1 MKSKKNKKYWKR
13 KLSVLLCLLILG
25 VCTAC
30 SGNHDSSETADKK
43 EASGKSESVKE
54 KVQEPEKQSEPVLLQ
69 PEEEPAKEPETDEV
83 QEKEKQEVEE
93 QKEEDPEHQ
102 VEKLLSSMSI
112 EEKVAQLFVVLP
124 EQLVGN
130 VSRVTEAGEAT
141 KEAINNRPVGGIVY
155 LESNLVSPEQTKT
168 MLQNVQKY
176 SMNRLDLPMFL
187 CVDEEGGQVTRL
199 AGKAGFDLPVY
210 DNMSVIGSR
219 GDTEQAYQMGE
230 SIGQYLYDLGFN
242 TDFAP
247 VADVLT
253 NPNNQVVRYRSF
265 GSDPETVKDMTDAVS
280 RGLASKKILATY
292 KHFPG
297 HGNTAADTHAGY
309 AYSNKT
315 KEELYRCE
323 LIPFIQGIED
333 EVPFIMMGHISLPN
347 IVGDDTPASLSK
359 TIVTDLLID
368 ELGYKGIIITDALNM
383 GAVSQQYSSA
393 QAAVKAL
400 NAGVD
405 MLLMPADFNTA
416 YQGVLAAVQSG
427 EISEERINESV
438 KKILKTKMSMDIVR
452 TEP

>member
-1 MKSKKNKKYWKR
+1 MKSKKNNKYWKR
-13 KLSVLLCLLILG
+13 KLSVVLCLLVLG
-25 VCTAC
+25 ICTAC
-30 SGNHDSSETADKK
+30 SRSQDSSGTADKN
-43 EASGKSESVKE
+43 EESEKDGTVKE
-54 KVQEPEKQSEPVLLQ
+54 KVQEPEKESEPVLLQ
-69 PEEEPAKEPETDEV
+69 PEEENTEESETDEV
-83 QEKEKQEVEE
+83 QTNEKQENENQSEEDTQHRVEE
-93 QKEEDPEHQ
+93 
-102 VEKLLSSMSI
+102 LLSSLSL

-130 VSRVTEAGEAT
+130 VSRVTAAGEAT
-141 KEAINNRPVGGIVY
+141 REAINNRPVGGIVY

-168 MLQNVQKY
+168 MLQNVQQY
-176 SMNRLDLPMFL
+176 SMDRLNLPMFL

-210 DNMSVIGSR
+210 DNMSVIGSQ

-265 GSDPETVKDMTDAVS
+265 GSDPETVKNMTDAVS

-309 AYSNKT
+309 AYSDKT
-315 KEELYRCE
+315 KEELYQCE

-347 IVGDDTPASLSK
+347 VVGDDTPASLSK

-368 ELGYKGIIITDALNM
+368 ELGYQGIIITDALNM

-405 MLLMPADFNTA
+405 MLLMPADFNAA

-427 EISEERINESV
+427 ELSEERIDESV
-438 KKILKTKMSMDIVR
+438 KKILKTKIGML
-452 TEP
+452 EE

>member
-1 MKSKKNKKYWKR
+1 MKSKKNNKYWKR
-13 KLSVLLCLLILG
+13 KLSVVLCLLVLG
-25 VCTAC
+25 ICTAC
-30 SGNHDSSETADKK
+30 SGSQDSSGTADKN
-43 EASGKSESVKE
+43 EESEKNGTVKE
-54 KVQEPEKQSEPVLLQ
+54 KVQEPEKESEPVLLQ
-69 PEEEPAKEPETDEV
+69 PEEENTEESETDEV
-83 QEKEKQEVEE
+83 QTNEKQENENQSEEDTQHRVEE
-93 QKEEDPEHQ
+93 
-102 VEKLLSSMSI
+102 LLSSLSL

-130 VSRVTEAGEAT
+130 VSCVTAAGEVT
-141 KEAINNRPVGGIVY
+141 REAINNRPIGGIVY
-155 LESNLVSPEQTKT
+155 LESNLVSPQQTKT

-176 SMNRLDLPMFL
+176 SMDRLDLPMFL
-187 CVDEEGGQVTRL
+187 CLDEEGGQVTRL

-265 GSDPETVKDMTDAVS
+265 GSDPETVKNMTDAVS

-368 ELGYKGIIITDALNM
+368 ELRYKGIIITDALNM

-405 MLLMPADFNTA
+405 MLLMPSDFNAA

-438 KKILKTKMSMDIVR
+438 EKILKTKMSLD
-452 TEP
+452 T

>member
-1 MKSKKNKKYWKR
+1 M
-13 KLSVLLCLLILG
+13 
-25 VCTAC
+25 AC
-30 SGNHDSSETADKK
+30 SGSQDSSGTADKN
-43 EASGKSESVKE
+43 EESEKNGTVKE
-54 KVQEPEKQSEPVLLQ
+54 KVQEPEKESEPVLLQ
-69 PEEEPAKEPETDEV
+69 PEEENTKESETDEV
-83 QEKEKQEVEE
+83 QTNEKQENENQSEENTQHRVEE
-93 QKEEDPEHQ
+93 
-102 VEKLLSSMSI
+102 LLSSLSL
-112 EEKVAQLFVVLP
+112 EEKVAQLFVALP
-124 EQLVGN
+124 EQLIGN
-130 VSRVTEAGEAT
+130 VSRVTAAGEAT
-141 KEAINNRPVGGIVY
+141 REAINNRPVGGIVY

-168 MLQNVQKY
+168 MLQNVQQY
-176 SMNRLDLPMFL
+176 SMDRLNLPMFL

-210 DNMSVIGSR
+210 DNMSVIGSQ

-253 NPNNQVVRYRSF
+253 NPNNQVVSYRSF
-265 GSDPETVKDMTDAVS
+265 GSDPETVKGMTDAVS

-315 KEELYRCE
+315 KEELYQCE

-405 MLLMPADFNTA
+405 MLLMPADFNAA

-427 EISEERINESV
+427 EISEERINKSV
-438 KKILKTKMSMDIVR
+438 EKILKAKMSLD
-452 TEP
+452 T

>member
-1 MKSKKNKKYWKR
+1 MKSKKNNKYWKR
-13 KLSVLLCLLILG
+13 KLSVVLCLLVLG
-25 VCTAC
+25 ICMAC
-30 SGNHDSSETADKK
+30 SGSQDSSGTADKN
-43 EASGKSESVKE
+43 EESEKNGTVKE
-54 KVQEPEKQSEPVLLQ
+54 KVQEPEKESEPVLLQ
-69 PEEEPAKEPETDEV
+69 PEEENTKESETDEV
-83 QEKEKQEVEE
+83 QTNEKQENENQSEENTQHRVEE
-93 QKEEDPEHQ
+93 
-102 VEKLLSSMSI
+102 LLSSLSL
-112 EEKVAQLFVVLP
+112 EEKVAQLFVALP
-124 EQLVGN
+124 EQLIGN
-130 VSRVTEAGEAT
+130 VSRVTAAGEAT
-141 KEAINNRPVGGIVY
+141 REAINNRPVGGIVY

-168 MLQNVQKY
+168 MLQNVQQY
-176 SMNRLDLPMFL
+176 SMDRLNLPMFL

-210 DNMSVIGSR
+210 DNMSVIGSQ

-253 NPNNQVVRYRSF
+253 NPNNQVVSYRSF

-292 KHFPG
+292 KHFPE

-315 KEELYRCE
+315 KEELYQCE

-405 MLLMPADFNTA
+405 MLLMPADFNAA

-427 EISEERINESV
+427 EISEERINKSV
-438 KKILKTKMSMDIVR
+438 EKILKAKMSLD
-452 TEP
+452 T

>member
-1 MKSKKNKKYWKR
+1 M
-13 KLSVLLCLLILG
+13 
-25 VCTAC
+25 AC
-30 SGNHDSSETADKK
+30 SGSQDSSGTADKN
-43 EASGKSESVKE
+43 EESEKNGTVKE
-54 KVQEPEKQSEPVLLQ
+54 KVQEPEKESEPVLLQ
-69 PEEEPAKEPETDEV
+69 PEEENTEESGTDEV
-83 QEKEKQEVEE
+83 QTNEKQENENQSEENTQHRVEE
-93 QKEEDPEHQ
+93 
-102 VEKLLSSMSI
+102 LLSSLSL

-124 EQLVGN
+124 EQLIGN
-130 VSRVTEAGEAT
+130 VSRVTAAGEAT
-141 KEAINNRPVGGIVY
+141 REAINNRPVGGIVY

-168 MLQNVQKY
+168 MLQNVQQY
-176 SMNRLDLPMFL
+176 SMDRLNLPMFL

-210 DNMSVIGSR
+210 DNMSVIGSQ

-253 NPNNQVVRYRSF
+253 NPNNQVVSYRSF

-315 KEELYRCE
+315 KEELYQCE

-405 MLLMPADFNTA
+405 MLLMPADFNAA

-427 EISEERINESV
+427 EISEERINKSV
-438 KKILKTKMSMDIVR
+438 EKILKAKMSLD
-452 TEP
+452 T

>member
-1 MKSKKNKKYWKR
+1 MKSKKNNKYWKR
-13 KLSVLLCLLILG
+13 KLSVVLCLLVLG
-25 VCTAC
+25 ICMAC
-30 SGNHDSSETADKK
+30 SGSQDSSGTADKN
-43 EASGKSESVKE
+43 EESEKNGTVKE
-54 KVQEPEKQSEPVLLQ
+54 KVQEPEKESEPVLLQ
-69 PEEEPAKEPETDEV
+69 PEEENTEESGTDEV
-83 QEKEKQEVEE
+83 QTNEKQENENQSEENTQHRVEE
-93 QKEEDPEHQ
+93 
-102 VEKLLSSMSI
+102 LLSSLSL

-124 EQLVGN
+124 EQLIGN
-130 VSRVTEAGEAT
+130 VSRVTAAGEAT
-141 KEAINNRPVGGIVY
+141 REAINNRPVGGIVY

-168 MLQNVQKY
+168 MLQNVQQY
-176 SMNRLDLPMFL
+176 SMDRLNLPMFL

-210 DNMSVIGSR
+210 DNMSVIGSQ

-265 GSDPETVKDMTDAVS
+265 GSDPEMVKNMTDAVS

-309 AYSNKT
+309 AYSDKT
-315 KEELYRCE
+315 KEELYQCE

-347 IVGDDTPASLSK
+347 VVGDDTPASLSK

-393 QAAVKAL
+393 QAAVNAL

-405 MLLMPADFNTA
+405 MLLMPADFNVA

-427 EISEERINESV
+427 EISEERIDESV
-438 KKILKTKMSMDIVR
+438 EKILKTKIGML
-452 TEP
+452 EE

>member
-83 QEKEKQEVEE
+83 QEKEKQEVED

-130 VSRVTEAGEAT
+130 VSHVTAAGEAT
-141 KEAINNRPVGGIVY
+141 REAINNRPVGGIVY
-155 LESNLVSPEQTKT
+155 LESNLVSPQQTKT

-176 SMNRLDLPMFL
+176 SMDRLDLPMFL

-315 KEELYRCE
+315 KEELYQCE

-400 NAGVD
+400 NAAVD
-405 MLLMPADFNTA
+405 MLLMPVDFNAA

-427 EISEERINESV
+427 EISEERIDESV
-438 KKILKTKMSMDIVR
+438 EKILKTKIGML
-452 TEP
+452 EE

>member
-1 MKSKKNKKYWKR
+1 MKSKKNNKYWKR
-13 KLSVLLCLLILG
+13 KLSVVLCLLVLG
-25 VCTAC
+25 ICTAC
-30 SGNHDSSETADKK
+30 SGSQDSSGTADKN
-43 EASGKSESVKE
+43 EESEKNGTVKE
-54 KVQEPEKQSEPVLLQ
+54 KAQEPEKESEPVLLQ
-69 PEEEPAKEPETDEV
+69 PEEENTEESETDEV
-83 QEKEKQEVEE
+83 QTNEKQENENQSEEDTQHRVEE
-93 QKEEDPEHQ
+93 
-102 VEKLLSSMSI
+102 LLSSLSL

-130 VSRVTEAGEAT
+130 VSCVTAAGEVT
-141 KEAINNRPVGGIVY
+141 REAINNRPVGGIVY
-155 LESNLVSPEQTKT
+155 LESNLVSTQQTKT
-168 MLQNVQKY
+168 MLQNVQQY
-176 SMNRLDLPMFL
+176 SMDRLNLPMFL

-210 DNMSVIGSR
+210 DNMSVIGSK

-247 VADVLT
+247 IADVLT

-265 GSDPETVKDMTDAVS
+265 GSDPEMVKNMTDAVS
-280 RGLASKKILATY
+280 RGLASEKILATY

-309 AYSNKT
+309 TYSDKT
-315 KEELYRCE
+315 KEELYQCE
-323 LIPFIQGIED
+323 LIPFIQGIKD

-383 GAVSQQYSSA
+383 GAVLQQYSSA

-427 EISEERINESV
+427 EISEERIDESV
-438 KKILKTKMSMDIVR
+438 EKILKTKIGML
-452 TEP
+452 EA

>member
-83 QEKEKQEVEE
+83 QEKEKQEVED
-93 QKEEDPEHQ
+93 QKEEDPKHQ

-130 VSRVTEAGEAT
+130 VSHVTAAGEAT
-141 KEAINNRPVGGIVY
+141 REAINNRPVGGIVY
-155 LESNLVSPEQTKT
+155 LESNLVSPQQTKT

-176 SMNRLDLPMFL
+176 SMDRLDLPMLL
-187 CVDEEGGQVTRL
+187 CLDEEGGQVTRL

-210 DNMSVIGSR
+210 DNMSVIGSQ

-253 NPNNQVVRYRSF
+253 NPNNQVIRYRSF

>member
-83 QEKEKQEVEE
+83 QEKEKQEVED

-130 VSRVTEAGEAT
+130 VSHVTAAGEAT
-141 KEAINNRPVGGIVY
+141 REAINNRPVGGIVY
-155 LESNLVSPEQTKT
+155 LESNLVSPQQTKT

-176 SMNRLDLPMFL
+176 SMDRLDLPMFL

-315 KEELYRCE
+315 KEELYQCE

-368 ELGYKGIIITDALNM
+368 ELGYQGIIITDALNM

-405 MLLMPADFNTA
+405 MLLMPADFNAA
-416 YQGVLAAVQSG
+416 YQGVLTAVQSG
-427 EISEERINESV
+427 EISEERIDESV
-438 KKILKTKMSMDIVR
+438 EKILKTKIGML
-452 TEP
+452 EE

>member
-1 MKSKKNKKYWKR
+1 M
-13 KLSVLLCLLILG
+13 
-25 VCTAC
+25 AC
-30 SGNHDSSETADKK
+30 SGSQDSSGTADKN
-43 EASGKSESVKE
+43 EESEKNGTVKE
-54 KVQEPEKQSEPVLLQ
+54 KVQEPEKESEPVLLQ
-69 PEEEPAKEPETDEV
+69 PEEENTEESGTDEV
-83 QEKEKQEVEE
+83 QTNEKQENENQSEENTQHRVEE
-93 QKEEDPEHQ
+93 
-102 VEKLLSSMSI
+102 LLSSLSL

-124 EQLVGN
+124 EQLIGN
-130 VSRVTEAGEAT
+130 VSRVTAAGEAT
-141 KEAINNRPVGGIVY
+141 REAINNRPVGGIVY

-168 MLQNVQKY
+168 MLQNVQQY
-176 SMNRLDLPMFL
+176 SMDRLNLPMFL

-199 AGKAGFDLPVY
+199 ARKAGFDLPVY
-210 DNMSVIGSR
+210 DNMSVIGSQ

-253 NPNNQVVRYRSF
+253 NPNNQVVSYRSF

-315 KEELYRCE
+315 KEELYQCE

-405 MLLMPADFNTA
+405 MLLMPADFNAA

-427 EISEERINESV
+427 EISEERINKSV
-438 KKILKTKMSMDIVR
+438 EKILKAKMSLD
-452 TEP
+452 T

>member
-1 MKSKKNKKYWKR
+1 MKSKKNNKYWKR
-13 KLSVLLCLLILG
+13 KLSVVLCLLVLG
-25 VCTAC
+25 ICMAC
-30 SGNHDSSETADKK
+30 SGSQDSSGTADKN
-43 EASGKSESVKE
+43 EESEKNGTVKE
-54 KVQEPEKQSEPVLLQ
+54 KVQEPEKESEPVLLQ
-69 PEEEPAKEPETDEV
+69 PEEENTEESETDEV
-83 QEKEKQEVEE
+83 QTNEKQENENQSEENTQHRVEE
-93 QKEEDPEHQ
+93 
-102 VEKLLSSMSI
+102 LLSSLSL

-124 EQLVGN
+124 EQLIGN
-130 VSRVTEAGEAT
+130 VSCVTAAGEAT
-141 KEAINNRPVGGIVY
+141 REAINNRPVGGIVY
-155 LESNLVSPEQTKT
+155 LESNLVSTQQTKT
-168 MLQNVQKY
+168 MLQNVQQY
-176 SMNRLDLPMFL
+176 SMDRLNFPMFL

-210 DNMSVIGSR
+210 DNMSVIGR
-219 GDTEQAYQMGE
+219 KGDTEQAYQMGE

-242 TDFAP
+242 MDFAP
-247 VADVLT
+247 GADVLT

-265 GSDPETVKDMTDAVS
+265 GSDPEMVKNMTDAVS

-309 AYSNKT
+309 AYSDKT
-315 KEELYRCE
+315 KEELYQCE

-347 IVGDDTPASLSK
+347 VVGDDTPASLSK

-405 MLLMPADFNTA
+405 MLLMPADFNAA

-427 EISEERINESV
+427 EISEERIDESV
-438 KKILKTKMSMDIVR
+438 EKILKTKIGML
-452 TEP
+452 EE

>member
-1 MKSKKNKKYWKR
+1 MNSKKNKKYRKR
-13 KLSVLLCLLILG
+13 KLSVLLCLLILS

-30 SGNHDSSETADKK
+30 SGKHDSSETADKK
-43 EASGKSESVKE
+43 EASGKSELVKE

-69 PEEEPAKEPETDEV
+69 PEEEPAKEPEADEV
-83 QEKEKQEVEE
+83 QKKEKQEAED
-93 QKEEDPEHQ
+93 QKEEEPEHQ
-102 VEKLLSSMSI
+102 VEKLLSLMSI

-155 LESNLVSPEQTKT
+155 LESNLVSPEQTKA

-176 SMNRLDLPMFL
+176 SMDRLDLPMFL

-210 DNMSVIGSR
+210 DNMSVIGSQR
-219 GDTEQAYQMGE
+219 DTEQAYQMGE

-315 KEELYRCE
+315 KEELYQCE

-405 MLLMPADFNTA
+405 MLLMPADFNAA
-416 YQGVLAAVQSG
+416 YQGVLTAVQSG
-427 EISEERINESV
+427 EISEERIDESV
-438 KKILKTKMSMDIVR
+438 EKILKTKVGML
-452 TEP
+452 EE

>member
-1 MKSKKNKKYWKR
+1 MKSKKNNKYWKR
-13 KLSVLLCLLILG
+13 KLSVVLCLLVLG
-25 VCTAC
+25 ICMAC
-30 SGNHDSSETADKK
+30 SGSQDSSGTADKN
-43 EASGKSESVKE
+43 EESEKNGTVKE
-54 KVQEPEKQSEPVLLQ
+54 KVQEPEKESEPVLLQ
-69 PEEEPAKEPETDEV
+69 PEEENTEESGTDEV
-83 QEKEKQEVEE
+83 QTNEKQENENQSEENTQHRVEE
-93 QKEEDPEHQ
+93 
-102 VEKLLSSMSI
+102 LLSSLSL

-124 EQLVGN
+124 EQLIGN
-130 VSRVTEAGEAT
+130 VSRVTAAGEAT
-141 KEAINNRPVGGIVY
+141 REAINNRPVGGIVY

-168 MLQNVQKY
+168 MLQNVQQY
-176 SMNRLDLPMFL
+176 SMDRLNLPMFL

-210 DNMSVIGSR
+210 DNMSVIGSQ

-265 GSDPETVKDMTDAVS
+265 GSDPEMVKNMTDAVS

-309 AYSNKT
+309 AYSDKT
-315 KEELYRCE
+315 KEELYQCE

-347 IVGDDTPASLSK
+347 VVGDDTPASLSK

-405 MLLMPADFNTA
+405 MLLMTADFNVA

-427 EISEERINESV
+427 EISEERIDESV
-438 KKILKTKMSMDIVR
+438 EKILKTKIGML
-452 TEP
+452 EE

>member
-1 MKSKKNKKYWKR
+1 MKRKKNNKYWKR
-13 KLSVLLCLLILG
+13 KLSVVLCLLVLG
-25 VCTAC
+25 ICMAC
-30 SGNHDSSETADKK
+30 SGSQDSSGTADKN
-43 EASGKSESVKE
+43 EESEKNGTVKE
-54 KVQEPEKQSEPVLLQ
+54 KVQEPEKESEPVLLQ
-69 PEEEPAKEPETDEV
+69 PEEENTKESETDEV
-83 QEKEKQEVEE
+83 QTNEKQENENQSEENTQHRVEE
-93 QKEEDPEHQ
+93 
-102 VEKLLSSMSI
+102 LLSSLSL
-112 EEKVAQLFVVLP
+112 EEKVAQLFVALP
-124 EQLVGN
+124 EQLIGN
-130 VSRVTEAGEAT
+130 VSRVTAAGEAT
-141 KEAINNRPVGGIVY
+141 REAINNRPVGGIVY

-168 MLQNVQKY
+168 MLQNVQQY
-176 SMNRLDLPMFL
+176 SMDRLNLPMFL

-210 DNMSVIGSR
+210 DNMSVIGSQ

-230 SIGQYLYDLGFN
+230 SIGQYLDDLGFN

-315 KEELYRCE
+315 KEELYQCE

-405 MLLMPADFNTA
+405 MLLMPADFNAA

-427 EISEERINESV
+427 EISEERINKSV
-438 KKILKTKMSMDIVR
+438 EKILKAKMSLD
-452 TEP
+452 T

>member
-1 MKSKKNKKYWKR
+1 MKSKKNNKYWKR
-13 KLSVLLCLLILG
+13 KLSVVLCLLVLG
-25 VCTAC
+25 ICMAC
-30 SGNHDSSETADKK
+30 SGSQDSSGTADKN
-43 EASGKSESVKE
+43 EESEKNGTVKE
-54 KVQEPEKQSEPVLLQ
+54 KVQEPEKESEPVLLQ
-69 PEEEPAKEPETDEV
+69 PEEENTEESGTDEV
-83 QEKEKQEVEE
+83 QTNEKQENENQSEENTQHRVEE
-93 QKEEDPEHQ
+93 
-102 VEKLLSSMSI
+102 LLSSLSL

-124 EQLVGN
+124 EQLIGN
-130 VSRVTEAGEAT
+130 VSRVTAAGEAT
-141 KEAINNRPVGGIVY
+141 REAINNRPVGGIVY

-168 MLQNVQKY
+168 MLQNVQQY
-176 SMNRLDLPMFL
+176 SMDRLNLPMFL

-210 DNMSVIGSR
+210 DNMSVIGSQ

-265 GSDPETVKDMTDAVS
+265 GSDPETVKNMTDAVS

-315 KEELYRCE
+315 KEELYQCE

-405 MLLMPADFNTA
+405 MLLMPVDFNAA

-427 EISEERINESV
+427 EISEERIDESV
-438 KKILKTKMSMDIVR
+438 EKILKTKIGML
-452 TEP
+452 EE

>member
-1 MKSKKNKKYWKR
+1 MKSKKNNKYWKR
-13 KLSVLLCLLILG
+13 KLSVVLCLLVLG
-25 VCTAC
+25 ICMAC
-30 SGNHDSSETADKK
+30 SGSQDSSGTADKN
-43 EASGKSESVKE
+43 EESEKNGTVKE
-54 KVQEPEKQSEPVLLQ
+54 KVQEPEKESEPVLLQ
-69 PEEEPAKEPETDEV
+69 PEEENTEESGTDEV
-83 QEKEKQEVEE
+83 QTNEKQENENQSEENTQHRVEE
-93 QKEEDPEHQ
+93 
-102 VEKLLSSMSI
+102 LLSSLSL

-124 EQLVGN
+124 EQLIGN
-130 VSRVTEAGEAT
+130 VSRVTAAGEAT
-141 KEAINNRPVGGIVY
+141 REAINNRPVGGIVY

-168 MLQNVQKY
+168 MLQNVQQY
-176 SMNRLDLPMFL
+176 SMDRLNLPMFL

-210 DNMSVIGSR
+210 DNMSVIGSQ

-265 GSDPETVKDMTDAVS
+265 GSDPEMVKNMTDAVS

-309 AYSNKT
+309 AYSDKT
-315 KEELYRCE
+315 KEELYQCE

-347 IVGDDTPASLSK
+347 VVGDGTPASLSK

-405 MLLMPADFNTA
+405 MLLMPADFNVA

-427 EISEERINESV
+427 EISEERIDESV
-438 KKILKTKMSMDIVR
+438 EKILKTKIGML
-452 TEP
+452 EE

>member
-83 QEKEKQEVEE
+83 QEKEKQEVED

-130 VSRVTEAGEAT
+130 VSHVTAAGEAT
-141 KEAINNRPVGGIVY
+141 REAINNRPVGGIVY
-155 LESNLVSPEQTKT
+155 LESNLVSPQQTKT

-176 SMNRLDLPMFL
+176 SMDRLDLPMFL

-265 GSDPETVKDMTDAVS
+265 GSDLETVKDMTDAVS

-315 KEELYRCE
+315 KEELYQCE

-405 MLLMPADFNTA
+405 MLLMPVDFNAA

-427 EISEERINESV
+427 EISEERIDESV
-438 KKILKTKMSMDIVR
+438 EKILKTKIGML
-452 TEP
+452 EE

>member
-1 MKSKKNKKYWKR
+1 MKSKKNNKYWKR
-13 KLSVLLCLLILG
+13 KLSVVLCLLVLG
-25 VCTAC
+25 ICMAC
-30 SGNHDSSETADKK
+30 SGSQDSSGTADKN
-43 EASGKSESVKE
+43 EESEKNGTVKE
-54 KVQEPEKQSEPVLLQ
+54 KVQEPEKESEPVLLQ
-69 PEEEPAKEPETDEV
+69 PEEENTEESGTDEV
-83 QEKEKQEVEE
+83 QTNEKQENENQSEENTQHRVEE
-93 QKEEDPEHQ
+93 
-102 VEKLLSSMSI
+102 LLSSLSL

-124 EQLVGN
+124 EQLIGN
-130 VSRVTEAGEAT
+130 VSRVTAAGEAT
-141 KEAINNRPVGGIVY
+141 REAINNRPVGGIVY

-168 MLQNVQKY
+168 MLQNVQQY
-176 SMNRLDLPMFL
+176 SMDRLNLPMFL

-210 DNMSVIGSR
+210 DNMSVIGSQ

-265 GSDPETVKDMTDAVS
+265 GSDPEMVKNMTDAVS

-309 AYSNKT
+309 AYSDKT
-315 KEELYRCE
+315 KEELYQCE

-347 IVGDDTPASLSK
+347 VVGDDTPASLSK

-405 MLLMPADFNTA
+405 MLLMPADFNVA

-427 EISEERINESV
+427 EISEERIDESV
-438 KKILKTKMSMDIVR
+438 EKILKTKIGML
-452 TEP
+452 EE

>member
-1 MKSKKNKKYWKR
+1 MKSKKNNKYWKR
-13 KLSVLLCLLILG
+13 KLSVVLCLLVLG
-25 VCTAC
+25 ICTAC
-30 SGNHDSSETADKK
+30 SESQDSSGTADKN
-43 EASGKSESVKE
+43 EESEKNGTVKE
-54 KVQEPEKQSEPVLLQ
+54 KVQEPEKESEPVLLQ
-69 PEEEPAKEPETDEV
+69 PEEENTEESETDEV
-83 QEKEKQEVEE
+83 QTNEKQENEN
-93 QKEEDPEHQ
+93 QSEEDPEHQ
-102 VEKLLSSMSI
+102 VEELLDSLSI

-130 VSRVTEAGEAT
+130 VSRVTAAGEAT
-141 KEAINNRPVGGIVY
+141 RETINNRPVGGIVY

-168 MLQNVQKY
+168 MLQNVQQY
-176 SMNRLDLPMFL
+176 SMECLNLPIFL

-210 DNMSVIGSR
+210 DNMSVIGSK

-265 GSDPETVKDMTDAVS
+265 GSNPETVKNMTDAVS

-297 HGNTAADTHAGY
+297 HGNTTADTHAGY

-315 KEELYRCE
+315 KEELYQCE

-347 IVGDDTPASLSK
+347 VVGDDTPASLSK
-359 TIVTDLLID
+359 TIVTDLLSD

-383 GAVSQQYSSA
+383 GAVSQQYTSA

-405 MLLMPADFNTA
+405 MLLMPADFNAA
-416 YQGVLAAVQSG
+416 YQGILAAVQSG
-427 EISEERINESV
+427 EISEERIDESV
-438 KKILKTKMSMDIVR
+438 EKILKTKVGML
-452 TEP
+452 EE

>member
-1 MKSKKNKKYWKR
+1 MKSKKNNKYWKR
-13 KLSVLLCLLILG
+13 KLSVVLCLLVLG
-25 VCTAC
+25 ICTAC
-30 SGNHDSSETADKK
+30 SGSQDSSGTADKN
-43 EASGKSESVKE
+43 EESEKNGTVKE
-54 KVQEPEKQSEPVLLQ
+54 KVQEPEKESEPVLLQ
-69 PEEEPAKEPETDEV
+69 PEEENTEESETDEV
-83 QEKEKQEVEE
+83 QTNEKQENENQSEEDTQHRVEE
-93 QKEEDPEHQ
+93 
-102 VEKLLSSMSI
+102 LLSSLSL

-130 VSRVTEAGEAT
+130 VSCVTAAGEAT
-141 KEAINNRPVGGIVY
+141 REAINNRPVGGIVY
-155 LESNLVSPEQTKT
+155 LESNLVSPQQTKT
-168 MLQNVQKY
+168 MLQNVQQY
-176 SMNRLDLPMFL
+176 SMDRLNLPMFL

-210 DNMSVIGSR
+210 DNMSVIGSK

-265 GSDPETVKDMTDAVS
+265 GSDPEMVKNMTDAVS

-315 KEELYRCE
+315 KEELYQCE

-368 ELGYKGIIITDALNM
+368 ELGYKGLIITDALNM

-405 MLLMPADFNTA
+405 MLLMPADFNAA

-427 EISEERINESV
+427 EISEERIDESV
-438 KKILKTKMSMDIVR
+438 EKILKTKMSLDS
-452 TEP
+452 

>member
-1 MKSKKNKKYWKR
+1 MKSKKNNKYWKR
-13 KLSVLLCLLILG
+13 KLSVVLCLLVLG
-25 VCTAC
+25 ICMAC
-30 SGNHDSSETADKK
+30 SGSQDSSGTADKN
-43 EASGKSESVKE
+43 EESEKNGTVKE
-54 KVQEPEKQSEPVLLQ
+54 KVQEPEKESEPVLLQ
-69 PEEEPAKEPETDEV
+69 PEEENTKESETDEV
-83 QEKEKQEVEE
+83 QTNEKQENENQSEENTQHRVEE
-93 QKEEDPEHQ
+93 
-102 VEKLLSSMSI
+102 LLSSLSL
-112 EEKVAQLFVVLP
+112 EEKVAQLFVALP
-124 EQLVGN
+124 EQLIGN
-130 VSRVTEAGEAT
+130 VSRVTAAGEAT
-141 KEAINNRPVGGIVY
+141 REAINNRPVGGIVY

-168 MLQNVQKY
+168 MLQNVQQY
-176 SMNRLDLPMFL
+176 SMDRLNLPMFL

-199 AGKAGFDLPVY
+199 ARKAGFDLPVY
-210 DNMSVIGSR
+210 DNMSVIGSQ

-253 NPNNQVVRYRSF
+253 NPNNQVVSYRSF

-315 KEELYRCE
+315 KEELYQCE

-405 MLLMPADFNTA
+405 MLLMPADFNAA

-427 EISEERINESV
+427 EISEERINKSV
-438 KKILKTKMSMDIVR
+438 EKILKAKMSLD
-452 TEP
+452 T

>member
-83 QEKEKQEVEE
+83 QEKEKQEVED

-130 VSRVTEAGEAT
+130 VSRVTAAGEAT
-141 KEAINNRPVGGIVY
+141 REAINNRPVGGIVY

-168 MLQNVQKY
+168 MLQNVQQY
-176 SMNRLDLPMFL
+176 SMDRLNLPMFL

-210 DNMSVIGSR
+210 DNMSVIGSQ
-219 GDTEQAYQMGE
+219 GETEQAYQMGE
-230 SIGQYLYDLGFN
+230 SIGQYLDDLGFN

-253 NPNNQVVRYRSF
+253 NLNNQVVRYRSF

-309 AYSNKT
+309 AYSNKA
-315 KEELYRCE
+315 KEELYQCE

-333 EVPFIMMGHISLPN
+333 EVPFIMMGHISLPS

-405 MLLMPADFNTA
+405 MLLMPVDFNAA

-427 EISEERINESV
+427 EISEERIDESV
-438 KKILKTKMSMDIVR
+438 EKILKTKIGML
-452 TEP
+452 EE

>member
-1 MKSKKNKKYWKR
+1 MSR
-13 KLSVLLCLLILG
+13 QLG
-25 VCTAC
+25 
-30 SGNHDSSETADKK
+30 
-43 EASGKSESVKE
+43 
-54 KVQEPEKQSEPVLLQ
+54 
-69 PEEEPAKEPETDEV
+69 
-83 QEKEKQEVEE
+83 
-93 QKEEDPEHQ
+93 
-102 VEKLLSSMSI
+102 
-112 EEKVAQLFVVLP
+112 
-124 EQLVGN
+124 
-130 VSRVTEAGEAT
+130 R
-141 KEAINNRPVGGIVY
+141 RPVGGIVY

-168 MLQNVQKY
+168 MLQNVQQY
-176 SMNRLDLPMFL
+176 SMDRLNLPMFL

-210 DNMSVIGSR
+210 DNMSVIGSQ
-219 GDTEQAYQMGE
+219 GGTEQAYQMGE

-315 KEELYRCE
+315 KEELYQCE

-405 MLLMPADFNTA
+405 MLLMPADFDAA
-416 YQGVLAAVQSG
+416 YQGVLEAVQRG
-427 EISEERINESV
+427 EISESRIDESLG
-438 KKILKTKMSMDIVR
+438 KILKTKISML
-452 TEP
+452 EEE

>member
-1 MKSKKNKKYWKR
+1 MKSKKNNKDWKR
-13 KLSVLLCLLILG
+13 KLSVFLCFLVLG
-25 VCTAC
+25 ICTAC
-30 SGNHDSSETADKK
+30 SGSQDSSGTADKN
-43 EASGKSESVKE
+43 GESDKNETVKE
-54 KVQEPEKQSEPVLLQ
+54 EVSKTEKQSEPVLLQ
-69 PEEEPAKEPETDEV
+69 PEEENTEESEPDEA
-83 QEKEKQEVEE
+83 QENENQGTENQGEEDTQHRVEE
-93 QKEEDPEHQ
+93 
-102 VEKLLSSMSI
+102 LLSSLSL

-130 VSRVTEAGEAT
+130 VSCVTAAGEAT
-141 KEAINNRPVGGIVY
+141 REAINNRPVGGIVY

-168 MLQNVQKY
+168 MLQNVQQY
-176 SMNRLDLPMFL
+176 SMDRLNLPMFL

-210 DNMSVIGSR
+210 DNMSVIGSQ
-219 GDTEQAYQMGE
+219 GNTEQAYQMGE

-253 NPNNQVVRYRSF
+253 NSNNQVVRYRSF
-265 GSDPETVKDMTDAVS
+265 GVDSELVKDMTDAVS

-309 AYSNKT
+309 AYSDKT
-315 KEELYRCE
+315 KEELYQCE

-347 IVGDDTPASLSK
+347 VVGDDTPASLSK
-359 TIVTDLLID
+359 TIVTDLLLD

-405 MLLMPADFNTA
+405 MLLMPADFNAA
-416 YQGVLAAVQSG
+416 YQGVLTAVQSG
-427 EISEERINESV
+427 ELPEERIDESV
-438 KKILKTKMSMDIVR
+438 EKIVKTKIGLL
-452 TEP
+452 EK

>member
-1 MKSKKNKKYWKR
+1 MKSKKNNKYWKR
-13 KLSVLLCLLILG
+13 KLSVVLCLLVLG
-25 VCTAC
+25 ICMAC
-30 SGNHDSSETADKK
+30 SGSQDSSGTADKN
-43 EASGKSESVKE
+43 EESEKNGTVKE
-54 KVQEPEKQSEPVLLQ
+54 KVQEPEKESEPVLLQ
-69 PEEEPAKEPETDEV
+69 PEEENTKESETDEV
-83 QEKEKQEVEE
+83 QTNEKQENENQSEENTQHRVEE
-93 QKEEDPEHQ
+93 
-102 VEKLLSSMSI
+102 LLSSLSL
-112 EEKVAQLFVVLP
+112 EEKVAQVFVALP
-124 EQLVGN
+124 EQLIGN
-130 VSRVTEAGEAT
+130 VSRVTAAGEAT
-141 KEAINNRPVGGIVY
+141 SEAIINRPVGGIVY

-168 MLQNVQKY
+168 MLQNVQQY
-176 SMNRLDLPMFL
+176 SMDRLNLPMFL

-210 DNMSVIGSR
+210 DNMSVIGSQ

-253 NPNNQVVRYRSF
+253 NPNNQVVSYRSF

-315 KEELYRCE
+315 KEELYQCE

-393 QAAVKAL
+393 PAAVKAL

-405 MLLMPADFNTA
+405 MLLMPADFNAA

-427 EISEERINESV
+427 EISEERINKSV
-438 KKILKTKMSMDIVR
+438 EKILKAKMSLD
-452 TEP
+452 T

>member
-1 MKSKKNKKYWKR
+1 MKSKKNNKYWKR
-13 KLSVLLCLLILG
+13 KLSVVLCLLLLG
-25 VCTAC
+25 ICMAC
-30 SGNHDSSETADKK
+30 SGSQDSSGTADKN
-43 EASGKSESVKE
+43 EESEKNGTVKE
-54 KVQEPEKQSEPVLLQ
+54 KVQEPEKESEPVLLQ
-69 PEEEPAKEPETDEV
+69 PEEENTEESGTDEV
-83 QEKEKQEVEE
+83 QTNEKQENENQSEENTQHRVEE
-93 QKEEDPEHQ
+93 
-102 VEKLLSSMSI
+102 LLSSLSL

-124 EQLVGN
+124 EQLIGN
-130 VSRVTEAGEAT
+130 VSRVTAAGEAT
-141 KEAINNRPVGGIVY
+141 REAINNRPVGGIVY

-168 MLQNVQKY
+168 MLQNVQQY
-176 SMNRLDLPMFL
+176 SMDRLNLPMFL

-210 DNMSVIGSR
+210 DNMSVIGSQ

-253 NPNNQVVRYRSF
+253 NPNNQVVSYRSF

-315 KEELYRCE
+315 KEELYQCE

-405 MLLMPADFNTA
+405 MLLMPADFNAA

-427 EISEERINESV
+427 EISEERINKSV
-438 KKILKTKMSMDIVR
+438 EKILKAKMSLD
-452 TEP
+452 T

>member
-1 MKSKKNKKYWKR
+1 MKSKKNNKYWKR
-13 KLSVLLCLLILG
+13 KLSVVLCLLVLG
-25 VCTAC
+25 ICMAC
-30 SGNHDSSETADKK
+30 SGSQDSSGTADKN
-43 EASGKSESVKE
+43 EESEKNGTVKE
-54 KVQEPEKQSEPVLLQ
+54 KVQEPEKESEPVLLQ
-69 PEEEPAKEPETDEV
+69 PEEENTEESGTDEV
-83 QEKEKQEVEE
+83 QTNEKQENENQSEENTQHRVEE
-93 QKEEDPEHQ
+93 
-102 VEKLLSSMSI
+102 LLSSLSL

-124 EQLVGN
+124 EQLIGN
-130 VSRVTEAGEAT
+130 VSRVTAAGEAT
-141 KEAINNRPVGGIVY
+141 REAINNRPVGGIVY

-168 MLQNVQKY
+168 MLQNVQQY
-176 SMNRLDLPMFL
+176 SMDRLNLPMFL

-210 DNMSVIGSR
+210 DNMSVIGSQ

-253 NPNNQVVRYRSF
+253 NPNNQVVSYRSF

-315 KEELYRCE
+315 KEELYQCE

-393 QAAVKAL
+393 QATVKAL

-405 MLLMPADFNTA
+405 MLLMPADFNAA

-427 EISEERINESV
+427 EISEERINKSV
-438 KKILKTKMSMDIVR
+438 EKILKAKMSLD
-452 TEP
+452 T

>member
-1 MKSKKNKKYWKR
+1 MNSKKNKKHWKR
-13 KLSVLLCLLILG
+13 KLSLLLGLLVLS

-30 SGNHDSSETADKK
+30 AGSHSDNETVGKK
-43 EASGKSESVKE
+43 ETSQKNETVKE
-54 KVQEPEKQSEPVLLQ
+54 KAQEPEKQSEPVLMQ
-69 PEEEPAKEPETDEV
+69 PEEESTEEPEADEV
-83 QEKEKQEVEE
+83 QEKEEQESRKQIEE
-93 QKEEDPEHQ
+93 NPELQMEE
-102 VEKLLSSMSI
+102 LLDSLSI

-124 EQLVGN
+124 EQMVGN
-130 VSRVTEAGEAT
+130 VSRVTAAGEAT
-141 KEAINNRPVGGIVY
+141 REAINNRPVGGIVY

-168 MLQNVQKY
+168 MLQNVQQY
-176 SMNRLDLPMFL
+176 SMDRLNLPMFL

-210 DNMSVIGSR
+210 DNMSVIGSQ

-265 GSDPETVKDMTDAVS
+265 GSDPETVKNMTDAVS

-309 AYSNKT
+309 AYSDKT
-315 KEELYRCE
+315 KEELYQRE

-347 IVGDDTPASLSK
+347 VVGDDTPASLSK

-368 ELGYKGIIITDALNM
+368 ELGYQGIIITDALNM

-405 MLLMPADFNTA
+405 MLLMPADFNAA

-427 EISEERINESV
+427 ELSEERIDESV
-438 KKILKTKMSMDIVR
+438 KKILKTKIGML
-452 TEP
+452 EE

>member
-1 MKSKKNKKYWKR
+1 M
-13 KLSVLLCLLILG
+13 
-25 VCTAC
+25 AC
-30 SGNHDSSETADKK
+30 SGSQDSSGTADKN
-43 EASGKSESVKE
+43 EESEKNGTVKE
-54 KVQEPEKQSEPVLLQ
+54 KVQEPEKESEPVLLQ
-69 PEEEPAKEPETDEV
+69 PEEENTKESETDEV
-83 QEKEKQEVEE
+83 QTNEKQENENQSEENTQHRVEE
-93 QKEEDPEHQ
+93 
-102 VEKLLSSMSI
+102 LLSSLSL
-112 EEKVAQLFVVLP
+112 EEKVAQLFVALP
-124 EQLVGN
+124 EQLIGN
-130 VSRVTEAGEAT
+130 VSRVTAAGEAT
-141 KEAINNRPVGGIVY
+141 REAINNRPVGGIVY

-168 MLQNVQKY
+168 MLQNVQQY
-176 SMNRLDLPMFL
+176 SMDRLNLPMFL

-199 AGKAGFDLPVY
+199 ARKAGFDLPVY
-210 DNMSVIGSR
+210 DNMSVIGSQ

-253 NPNNQVVRYRSF
+253 NPNNQVVSYRSF

-315 KEELYRCE
+315 KEELYQCE

-405 MLLMPADFNTA
+405 MLLMPADFNAA

-427 EISEERINESV
+427 EISEERINKSV
-438 KKILKTKMSMDIVR
+438 EKILKAKMSLD
-452 TEP
+452 T